1 MKRVLVVFCLAL
13 VFINLGFAENLKDVM
28 SHYNPDM
35 SKGLIFV
42 SKTEMTLT
50 LADSQGNVVKIYPMA
65 CGKNIGHKQLK
76 GDMRTPEG
84 VFSLQMIQ
92 DASTWGH
99 DFKDGNGYIRGA
111 YGPWFL
117 RLKTP
122 GFSGIGI
129 HGTHAPESIGT
140 RATEGCIRLENHD
153 IDDLHNRVTLGMTV
167 IIGPEPGK
175 AMSEVKTASKAKPT
189 AKTNTASNN
198 AAEKNKAAGKAD
210 ITQKGNAAGNMATS
224 ASGKA
229 GAKTGTISKEAEP
242 VVPQEPDSII
252 QYIRPSWNW
261 PPVEE
266 QAVKVKNPTK
276 KQQ

>member
-1 MKRVLVVFCLAL
+1 MKRVLVAFCLSLIL
-13 VFINLGFAENLKDVM
+13 VSLGFAESLRSVI
-28 SHYNPDM
+28 SQYNPDM
-35 SKGLIFV
+35 SKGLIYI
-42 SKTEMTLT
+42 SKVDMTLT
-50 LADSQGNVVKIYPMA
+50 LADSTGVIVKTYPMA
-65 CGKNIGHKQLK
+65 CGQKTGHKQMK
-76 GDMRTPEG
+76 GDFRTPEG
-84 VFSLQMIQ
+84 VFALQQIQ

-99 DFKDGNGYIRGA
+99 DFKDGKGYIKHA

-140 RATEGCIRLENHD
+140 RATEGCIRLDNSD

-167 IIGPEPGK
+167 IIGPEVGGSPRLGK
-175 AMSEVKTASKAKPT
+175 TPVV
-189 AKTNTASNN
+189 
-198 AAEKNKAAGKAD
+198 G
-210 ITQKGNAAGNMATS
+210 
-224 ASGKA
+224 
-229 GAKTGTISKEAEP
+229 KTGTTGKATPSARTGAEVQP
-242 VVPQEPDSII
+242 AQPQEPDSII

-261 PPVEE
+261 PPLDE